1 MPRKEGYSR
10 RLWRWLDRFGFV
22 DDPFALYEAD
32 HERSCLPFFFV
43 DRPYVHDVL
52 GDPARPQAA
61 FLMASRG
68 GGKTATR
75 EMVAYECAHAQLRR
89 RALAVRYLDF
99 SPLLEQVGGDLSQLG
114 VDHHVRTILRYTLKA
129 LAEDV
134 PPTYFDLL
142 EGFDRALLMTYAA
155 EFADAVTSLKL
166 SRIVQDEPVKLNW
179 DDLTPLE
186 MLQTLTEIVTRLGR
200 SPEIRY
206 QALYV
211 LVDRVDETAAG
222 PEAAVSLL
230 TPLVS
235 QGPLLEISCVAFK
248 FFLPIEV
255 GEQLRQAVA
264 MRPDRVCIRTITWHA
279 TALREM
285 VEQRLS
291 YYSHERIQRLEEL
304 CTSGAKASVMERL
317 IKECEGSPRTLLRL
331 CQSLIHHHVEHA
343 DTTRTLIS
351 RSDLTDTLHDFA
363 HQLEIERAPSPLV
376 GPTIT
381 DPAASSEPPESGLYL
396 DNKGHVW
403 VDGEPV
409 APPPSR
415 LELRLLETLFRQA
428 PKIVP
433 HTVLIEDVWPSSAWS
448 ESDEFDE
455 VNLRKLVARLRDR
468 LEPGVKGNHSRFIK
482 NVRGRGYWLKDS

>member
-1 MPRKEGYSR
+1 
-10 RLWRWLDRFGFV
+10 
-22 DDPFALYEAD
+22 
-32 HERSCLPFFFV
+32 
-43 DRPYVHDVL
+43 
-52 GDPARPQAA
+52 
-61 FLMASRG
+61 
-68 GGKTATR
+68 
-75 EMVAYECAHAQLRR
+75 
-89 RALAVRYLDF
+89 
-99 SPLLEQVGGDLSQLG
+99 
-114 VDHHVRTILRYTLKA
+114 
-129 LAEDV
+129 
-134 PPTYFDLL
+134 
-142 EGFDRALLMTYAA
+142 
-155 EFADAVTSLKL
+155 
-166 SRIVQDEPVKLNW
+166 
-179 DDLTPLE
+179 
-186 MLQTLTEIVTRLGR
+186 
-200 SPEIRY
+200 
-206 QALYV
+206 
-211 LVDRVDETAAG
+211 
-222 PEAAVSLL
+222 
-230 TPLVS
+230 
-235 QGPLLEISCVAFK
+235 
-248 FFLPIEV
+248 
-255 GEQLRQAVA
+255 
-264 MRPDRVCIRTITWHA
+264 
-279 TALREM
+279 
-285 VEQRLS
+285 
-291 YYSHERIQRLEEL
+291 LEEL